1 MRALEGLKCAP
12 LFHGFRGRPR
22 ADLSAAADA
31 ILAIANLVEDDP
43 EAIGEL
49 DVNPLM
55 VLAEGD
61 GVVAAD
67 ALMSMQV
74 EEKEEA

>member
-1 MRALEGLKCAP
+1 MRALEGLECAP

-31 ILAIANLVEDDP
+31 ILAITNLIEDDP
-43 EAIGEL
+43 DAIGEL

-67 ALMSMQV
+67 ALISMQV
-74 EEKEEA
+74 ETEVED